1 MRAFV
6 MLEDVKLTL
15 LLALSAVSPKP
26 QPTESPHVT
35 DSPTNLATPLDPSPA
50 DFSLNVSLGERAY
63 PICIS
68 TDKWDQVASKI
79 LATLGDMTHALVI
92 GDQAVTEKWSAP
104 IVLALRKNARCD
116 FFEVASG
123 ETSKSV
129 ACLAEIWE
137 WMQTCGTD
145 RKSVVIAIG
154 GGVVGDLAGF
164 AAASYARGIRLVQ
177 IPTTLLAQVDSSV
190 GGKTGIN
197 LTAAKNMV
205 GAFWQP
211 SLVLIETQTLS
222 TLPQRAYLSGLAEII
237 KYGVIEDAKF
247 FAWLE
252 RNADA
257 LVAREPGAI
266 RHAIATSCRIK
277 ADVVAN
283 DERETSGRRAILN
296 YGHTFAHAIEATA
309 GYGTFLHGEAVAIGM
324 EMAAQLSF
332 AMGLADKSLV
342 QRQSALIQACSLPT
356 RWPDANADAMIASM
370 RSDKKVAHAT
380 MRFVLPD
387 RIGHV
392 ELIACND
399 LPGIADAI
407 ARCK

>member
-1 MRAFV
+1 
-6 MLEDVKLTL
+6 
-15 LLALSAVSPKP
+15 
-26 QPTESPHVT
+26 
-35 DSPTNLATPLDPSPA
+35 
-50 DFSLNVSLGERAY
+50 
-63 PICIS
+63 
-68 TDKWDQVASKI
+68 VASKI
-79 LATLGDMTHALVI
+79 LGTLGDLTHALVI

-104 IVLALRKNARCD
+104 VVLALRKNARCD

-129 ACLAEIWE
+129 TCLAEIWE
-137 WMQTCGTD
+137 WMQACGTD
-145 RKSVVIAIG
+145 RKSVVVAIG

-211 SLVLIETQTLS
+211 SLVLIETQTLA
-222 TLPQRAYLSGLAEII
+222 TLPQRTYLSGLAEII
-237 KYGVIEDAKF
+237 KYGVIEDAEF

-257 LVAREPGAI
+257 LVAREPSAI

-283 DERETSGRRAILN
+283 DEREISGRRAILN

-309 GYGTFLHGEAVAIGM
+309 GYGAFLHGEAVAIGM
-324 EMAAQLSF
+324 EMAAQLAF
-332 AMGLADKSLV
+332 AMGLVDKSFV
-342 QRQSALIQACSLPT
+342 QRQNALIQACSLPT

-392 ELIACND
+392 ELIVCND

-407 ARCK
+407 AKCK